1 MPETGW
7 TDELRAYVDRVVARR
22 GGDTT
27 AIRPDHRRK
36 FHWPPHPVSYEF
48 HVHPS
53 DFTGLTSF
61 QAYGETFPVKVART
75 PHGVFGRC
83 QDLWHED
90 RGDTEEEMLANLR
103 ASSEPLLARQRLI
116 NETLERPGR
125 FTGII
130 GELEALDKIKLLYCS
145 NRDVAHEA
153 RVQIEKRA
161 SDFRWVPALLSI
173 LQDERHPHR
182 RSAQWCV
189 LDLFESFPAF
199 VVESEL
205 ERRAVAAIEHLMATA
220 PDDYAR
226 TIYKA
231 GVVLGGHLPYR
242 YGGDALLR
250 LTTASSRI
258 GRRAAIH
265 GLYHVVEWVPERK
278 NEIVTALRNH
288 QDPEPLLVEY
298 AVALA
303 KDIEDG
309 EIDHVVEPAFE
320 DESR

>member
-7 TDELRAYVDRVVARR
+7 TNELRAYVDRVVARR

-61 QAYGETFPVKVART
+61 QAYDETFPVKVART

-83 QDLWHED
+83 EDLWHED

-103 ASSEPLLARQRLI
+103 ASSEPLLARQHLI

-145 NRDVAHEA
+145 NRDVAHDA

-173 LQDERHPHR
+173 LHDERHPHR

-199 VVESEL
+199 VLESEL
-205 ERRAVAAIEHLMATA
+205 ERQAVAAIENLMATA

-250 LTTASSRI
+250 LITAPSRI

-278 NEIVTALRNH
+278 DEIVTALRNH
-288 QDPEPLLVEY
+288 QDSEPLLVEY

-309 EIDHVVEPAFE
+309 EIDHVVEPDFE

>member
-7 TDELRAYVDRVVARR
+7 TVALQEYVDRTVARR
-22 GGDTT
+22 GGDKT
-27 AIRPDHRRK
+27 ALKPGHRQR
-36 FHWPPHPVSYEF
+36 FHWPPHPISYDF

-53 DFTGLTSF
+53 DFSGLTHF
-61 QAYGETFPVKVART
+61 EAYGESFPVKVART

-83 QDLWHED
+83 EDLWHED
-90 RGDTEEEMLANLR
+90 RGETDAEMLANLR

-116 NETLERPGR
+116 NETLEQPGR
-125 FTGII
+125 FTGSI
-130 GELEALDKIKLLYCS
+130 GDLDALSKLKLLYCS

-161 SDFRWVPALLSI
+161 SDFSWVPALLFI
-173 LQDERHPHR
+173 LADDSHPYR

-199 VVESEL
+199 VEATDL
-205 ERRAVAAIEHLMATA
+205 ENRAVVAIQHLMENA
-220 PDDYAR
+220 PDDHAR

-242 YGGDALLR
+242 FGGDALFNL
-250 LTTASSRI
+250 LGAPSRI

-265 GLYHVVEWVPERK
+265 GLYHVAEWVPDRK
-278 NEIVTALRNH
+278 DEVVSALRAH
-288 QDPEPLLVEY
+288 QDEEPLLTWY
-298 AVALA
+298 AHAIA
-303 KDIEDG
+303 KDMEEG
-309 EIDHVVEPAFE
+309 EVEHVVEPTFE
-320 DESR
+320 DEER